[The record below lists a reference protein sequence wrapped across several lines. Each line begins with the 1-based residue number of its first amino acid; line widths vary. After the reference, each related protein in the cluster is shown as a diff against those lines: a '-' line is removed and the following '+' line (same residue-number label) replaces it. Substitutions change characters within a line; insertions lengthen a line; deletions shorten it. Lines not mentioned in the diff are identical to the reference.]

1 MTLLLKSNDCLLKM
15 FKFTGNV
22 DVSNVDLLSAEL
34 FNVLNES
41 LIQIPTNE
49 ENKCK
54 LYNLSFFI
62 YSAYLCSLLVSS
74 WYPSIL
80 PTVLVA
86 S

>member
-41 LIQIPTNE
+41 LIQIPSNE

-54 LYNLSFFI
+54 L
-62 YSAYLCSLLVSS
+62 LVFS
-74 WYPSIL
+74 YIQ
-80 PTVLVA
+80 PTFVIC
-86 S
+86 